1 MSIWDF
7 LILKLKQPGIIVA
20 GFDHTHPVSNCGLV
34 GDNLKLSC
42 FSPGHMIRQQSSA
55 MGRKQLP
62 ILILVSMTMS

>member
-20 GFDHTHPVSNCGLV
+20 EFDHTHPVSNCGLI
-34 GDNLKLSC
+34 LKLSC

-62 ILILVSMTMS
+62 ILILVSMRMS